1 MMFLG
6 KLLTALIGNDD
17 VIVDSGLAK
26 KPFCHFAVWTGK
38 LARNNK
44 AQKTTVVPGRKSQ
57 GQTRKEH

>member
-26 KPFCHFAVWTGK
+26 KPFCHFVVWKVEVVTRIG
-38 LARNNK
+38 LALSLYDGH
-44 AQKTTVVPGRKSQ
+44 AIALG
-57 GQTRKEH
+57 